1 MATDLSP
8 DIRNQLAKLAEKQAF
23 ADSIELF
30 VKNAVDILC
39 GDAEELEDSC
49 PTALL
54 LAFSHCYSNNQ
65 PPSSLAS

>member
-1 MATDLSP
+1 MTTDLSP

-39 GDAEELEDSC
+39 GDA
-49 PTALL
+49 
-54 LAFSHCYSNNQ
+54 
-65 PPSSLAS
+65 